1 MLPGTRLSRS
11 IAETASAVSLGS
23 SHTAFSPSSGLK
35 PPKTW
40 YEHESIILHLIA
52 GTKEE
57 KAREK
62 YSTIFSSLLT
72 GREFVRVATSKTTT
86 DTTSYDIYERGFSDL
101 TFRQVSMVE
110 LKYELLLA
118 ANQMLTDSMQD
129 SMLETFFSTIPILK
143 HRDRRYIG
151 VSDSL
156 YWDTVSRKLTTSPHN
171 GRCFLRLFDTP
182 LSKAVGGIQH
192 FPADTFTSARSD
204 SIKKQYNALLSALRA
219 LPTPTSFKD
228 IASLPIAPNLH
239 FILEWGDDDPGVY
252 WDILTM
258 YATGFMNQKPIGA
271 YCLVGLTRNGKTSC
285 ANLGHTLFGKNN
297 TAMVCCSELG
307 DYHKTAALRDCIMN
321 IPDDED
327 DDINKY
333 QKEFKQLAAHQALL
347 VSRMRSQE
355 PFEIPASQFTMI
367 FPMNTEPMWRGSSAS
382 ACSKRTLIIPFRRD
396 FSKSDKSIGNFEE
409 RAFTPDNLCTLA
421 AHCMA
426 LATFLKERPEAYGF
440 SDASSAQQQ
449 ANAADNSSIVL
460 YRDAFHKY
468 FDGFLRWELLYD
480 DYVYWCQENE
490 YRYCKKSDMYLA
502 FDEYRPESKRNNWVY
517 KTKNGKVSKKA
528 RRVITGVKK
537 YLMMPDAWLD
547 EMKIDIESLHNSG
560 ISAVVS
566 LENYYE
572 TRTEWMKGEGNDG
585 AE

>member
-1 MLPGTRLSRS
+1 MGRLDK
-11 IAETASAVSLGS
+11 AVE
-23 SHTAFSPSSGLK
+23 AFSKDYLASGSTLGPSTKPAK

-40 YEHESIILHLIA
+40 HEHESTILRLIA
-52 GTKEE
+52 GTKDER
-57 KAREK
+57 AREK
-62 YSTIFSSLLT
+62 YATVFSTLLT
-72 GREFVRVATSKTTT
+72 NREFVRVATSKTAA
-86 DTTSYDIYERGFSDL
+86 DITSYDIYERSFFDL
-101 TFRQVSMVE
+101 TFHQVSMVE

-118 ANQMLTDSMQD
+118 SNQMLTDSMQD

-151 VSDSL
+151 VSESL
-156 YWDTVSRKLTTSPHN
+156 YWDTVEHKLTTAPHN
-171 GRCFLRLFDTP
+171 SRCFLRLFDTP

-192 FPADTFTSARSD
+192 FPNGTFTASRSD
-204 SIKKQYNALLSALRA
+204 SIRKQYDSLLSTLRA

-228 IASLPIAPNLH
+228 IASLPIAPNLR
-239 FILEWGDDDPGVY
+239 FILEWADDDPGVY

-258 YATGFMNQKPIGA
+258 YATGFMDQKPIGA
-271 YCLVGLTRNGKTSC
+271 YCLVGLTRNGKSSC
-285 ANLGHTLFGKNN
+285 ANLGHTLFGRNN

-333 QKEFKQLAAHQALL
+333 QKEFKQLAAHQTLL

-355 PFEIPASQFTMI
+355 PFEIPASQFTMV
-367 FPMNTEPMWRGSSAS
+367 FPMNTEPIWKGTSAS

-409 RAFTPDNLCTLA
+409 HAFTPDNLCTLA

-426 LATFLKERPEAYGF
+426 IATFLKERPEAYGF
-440 SDASSAQQQ
+440 SDASSAQQA

-468 FDGFLRWELLYD
+468 FDGFSKWDLLYD
-480 DYVYWCQENE
+480 DYMFWCQENE
-490 YRYCKKSDMYLA
+490 YRYCKKSDMSLA
-502 FDEYRPESKRNNWVY
+502 FDEYRPEAKRNNWSY
-517 KTKNGKVSKKA
+517 KTKAGTVSKKA
-528 RRVITGVKK
+528 RRVVTGAKK
-537 YLMMPDAWLD
+537 RLLMPDAWLD
-547 EMKIDIESLHNSG
+547 ENKIDIESLHKSG
-560 ISAVVS
+560 ISAVTA
-566 LENYYE
+566 LDNYYE
-572 TRTEWMKGEGNDG
+572 TRTEWMKGRQDDG